1 MTSAARTSN
10 GRAGFSLLEI
20 VIALSIATL
29 MMGGAIA
36 FLVFRTDERK
46 LRSTASEIELL
57 AKQARTTAILRQTP
71 YAIEFRPG
79 SVRMTPMAGAGLA
92 QVGSMSLNTT
102 LGNVPVQTPEAAPG
116 GGGKSVEIDSALV
129 MFVRRWNTA
138 DWQPM
143 SDKFTHVWRFD
154 PDGLCEP
161 LGVRLET
168 GGNHIEI
175 TFHPLTATVWDT
187 ALEVK

>member
-1 MTSAARTSN
+1 M
-10 GRAGFSLLEI
+10 
-20 VIALSIATL
+20 ALAIATML
-29 MMGGAIA
+29 MGGAVA
-36 FLVFRTDERK
+36 FMVFRTDERK

-79 SVRMTPMAGAGLA
+79 TVRLTPMAGAGLME
-92 QVGSMSLNTT
+92 VGSMSLAGG
-102 LGNVPVQTPEAAPG
+102 LGDTQVNVEAAAPS
-116 GGGKSVEIDSALV
+116 GGKSLEIDSDLAV
-129 MFVRRWNTA
+129 FVRRWNTV
-138 DWQPM
+138 DWLPM

-161 LGVRLET
+161 LSVRLET

-187 ALEVK
+187 ELDVK